1 MAEIK
6 KQAFCDSYKIYVDME
21 GGVHVEY
28 DGYEVETGKTKSVLR
43 EISEKAGFSYED
55 KWNTRQLG
63 GKLIDFLNDM
73 EKLLE
78 EFMHLKQTNG
88 VDVYN
93 EISLQLELGL
103 YLRQKGGYTVRFER
117 NIGEYVDVDKTSNFV
132 KKEIDIV
139 AYKGKDE
146 LKAEKI
152 AIELKFPRNGQYPEQ
167 MFSFVED
174 IKFMEQVK
182 RVDGFKTFVVV
193 LVDDKNF
200 YENNKRQPVP
210 YGIYSYFRS
219 DKKSEKKEVC
229 IPANT
234 IINKPT
240 GKKVQSIGGL
250 NNQYNSTWKQPTA
263 TWLDAKQ
270 DKEKYRYYIIE
281 CQ

>member
-1 MAEIK
+1 MKE
-6 KQAFCDSYKIYVDME
+6 
-21 GGVHVEY
+21 
-28 DGYEVETGKTKSVLR
+28 
-43 EISEKAGFSYED
+43 
-55 KWNTRQLG
+55 
-63 GKLIDFLNDM
+63 
-73 EKLLE
+73 LLE
-78 EFMHLKQTNG
+78 KFMHLQTNG
-88 VDVYN
+88 DDILVYN

-103 YLRQKGGYTVRFER
+103 YLRQKGYTVRFER
-117 NIGEYVDVDKTSNFV
+117 NIGEYVKNTSYFV

-182 RVDGFKTFVVV
+182 SVGGFSKTFVVV

-200 YENNKRQPVP
+200 YENNKWQPVP
-210 YGIYSYFRS
+210 SDIYSYFRS
-219 DKKSEKKEVC
+219 DKEEVC

-240 GKKVQSIGGL
+240 GKKVQSISGL
-250 NNQYNSTWKQPTA
+250 NNQYKSTWEKPTA
-263 TWLDAKQ
+263 IWLDAKQ
-270 DKEKYRYYIIE
+270 DKDDAKQDKEYRYYIIE
-281 CQ
+281 CK

>member
-1 MAEIK
+1 
-6 KQAFCDSYKIYVDME
+6 
-21 GGVHVEY
+21 
-28 DGYEVETGKTKSVLR
+28 
-43 EISEKAGFSYED
+43 
-55 KWNTRQLG
+55 
-63 GKLIDFLNDM
+63 M
-73 EKLLE
+73 EKEGMKELLE
-78 EFMHLKQTNG
+78 DFMRLEKTNG
-88 VDVYN
+88 DDILVYN

-103 YLRQKGGYTVRFER
+103 YLRQNGYTVRFER
-117 NIGEYVDVDKTSNFV
+117 NIGEYVDNTSNFV

-139 AYKGKDE
+139 AYKGENE
-146 LKAEKI
+146 LEAEKI
-152 AIELKFPRNGQYPEQ
+152 TIELKFPRNGEYPEQ

-182 RVDGFKTFVVV
+182 RVGGFSKTFVVV

-219 DKKSEKKEVC
+219 DKEEVC

-240 GKKVQSIGGL
+240 GKKVQSISGL
-250 NNQYNSTWKQPTA
+250 NNQYKSTWKKPTA
-263 TWLDAKQ
+263 TWLDAKTKQ

>member
-1 MAEIK
+1 
-6 KQAFCDSYKIYVDME
+6 
-21 GGVHVEY
+21 
-28 DGYEVETGKTKSVLR
+28 
-43 EISEKAGFSYED
+43 
-55 KWNTRQLG
+55 
-63 GKLIDFLNDM
+63 M
-73 EKLLE
+73 EKEGMKELLE
-78 EFMHLKQTNG
+78 LLEKFMHLKQTNG
-88 VDVYN
+88 DDILVYN

-103 YLRQKGGYTVRFER
+103 YLRQNGYTVRFER
-117 NIGEYVDVDKTSNFV
+117 NIGEYEKDPSDFV

-139 AYKGKDE
+139 AYKKGNNESETTLTEKS
-146 LKAEKI
+146 AEKI

-182 RVDGFKTFVVV
+182 RVDGFFKTFVVV

-200 YENNKRQPVP
+200 YENNKRQPVT

-219 DKKSEKKEVC
+219 DKKSDKKEVC

-250 NNQYNSTWKQPTA
+250 NNHYKSTWEQPDA
-263 TWLDAKQ
+263 TWLDSKQ

>member
-1 MAEIK
+1 MK
-6 KQAFCDSYKIYVDME
+6 
-21 GGVHVEY
+21 
-28 DGYEVETGKTKSVLR
+28 
-43 EISEKAGFSYED
+43 
-55 KWNTRQLG
+55 
-63 GKLIDFLNDM
+63 
-73 EKLLE
+73 KLLE
-78 EFMHLKQTNG
+78 KFMHLKQTNG
-88 VDVYN
+88 DDILVYN

-103 YLRQKGGYTVRFER
+103 YLRQNGYTVRFER

-139 AYKGKDE
+139 AYKGENE
-146 LKAEKI
+146 LEAEKI

-210 YGIYSYFRS
+210 SGIYSYFRS
-219 DKKSEKKEVC
+219 DKEEVC

-240 GKKVQSIGGL
+240 GKKVQSISGL
-250 NNQYNSTWKQPTA
+250 NNQYNSRWKKPTA
-263 TWLDAKQ
+263 IWLDPKTEQ
-270 DKEKYRYYIIE
+270 DKYRYYIIE